1 MPILSAVEI
10 SKSIPERSLFSELS
24 CAVEPGDRIG
34 IVGRNGSGKSSLIRV
49 LVGSDAPDQGEI
61 VRAHGVRLGYL
72 AQEPKFEPGHTAVQ
86 AVLSGKKA
94 WSEAMAKYEAIS
106 AQMSRGEGDVDA
118 QAQVQA
124 ELAQEIESLGGW
136 DIEHMARSCLS
147 HFGLASH
154 DRVVQSMSGGEQRR
168 VALAQLLV
176 SEPDIAVLDEPTNH
190 LDLYAIEGLESW
202 LKDRFRGAV
211 VMVTHDRRLLSN
223 IATHTWEIEQGILY
237 RYTGGWEAYLS
248 GKGERLAQ
256 AARED
261 ANRRNF
267 LRKELEW
274 LRRQPKAR
282 STKQKA
288 RVERAESALAQTP
301 LKTESSAS
309 FTVGE
314 HRHGKMLLE
323 ADALSVRRGDK
334 MLVQDFTL
342 RLQPGQRIG
351 IVGPNGCGKSSL
363 LSTLLGQSPPES
375 GELRQGKHLKIA
387 YLDQMRETLNGAES
401 VYDNVAQERTQIV
414 LGNETLTLRNYLER
428 FLIDGS
434 MQRRLVST
442 LSGGERARVAL
453 ARILAQDANLVVLDE
468 PTNDLDV
475 DTLTALE
482 SCMMDFGGC
491 LLLVTHDRFLLDRV
505 ATHLLAFEAGST
517 TVQLHNGNYALWQE
531 KQKQKQKQ
539 VPEAK
544 TAAEPKADPPAPT
557 KKQKAKG
564 LTYAERLE
572 LEGLPEKLE
581 AVDEKVDA
589 LQAVVLEPEFYQQA
603 LAEQQAHQKALADA
617 QELQGQLYARWEEL
631 ETKSSALEGG

>member
-10 SKSIPERSLFSELS
+10 SKAIPDRSLFSELS

-49 LVGSDAPDQGEI
+49 LVGHDEPDQGEI
-61 VRAHGVRLGYL
+61 VRAHGVVLGYL
-72 AQEPKFEPGHTAVQ
+72 AQEPRFEAGHTAVQ
-86 AVLSGKKA
+86 AVLAGKA
-94 WSEAMAKYEAIS
+94 EWSKAMADYNAVSEKLGLG
-106 AQMSRGEGDVDA
+106 QGDLDA
-118 QAQVQA
+118 LTSEQARLA
-124 ELAQEIESLGGW
+124 EVIEKEGGW
-136 DIEHMARSCLS
+136 ELEHAARTCLS
-147 HFGLASH
+147 HFGLHTH
-154 DRVVQSMSGGEQRR
+154 DRQVNSMSGGEQRR

-202 LKDRFRGAV
+202 LQDRYRGAV

-223 IATHTWEIEQGILY
+223 IATHTWEIEQGTLY
-237 RYTGGWEAYLS
+237 RYTGGWEEYLS
-248 GKGERLAQ
+248 GKAERLAQ

-267 LRKELEW
+267 LRRELEW

-288 RVERAESALAQTP
+288 RVARAESAIAAGPMQTQG
-301 LKTESSAS
+301 KAS
-309 FTVGE
+309 FSVGE

-323 ADALSVRRGDK
+323 ADGLGVRRGDK
-334 MLVQDFTL
+334 RLVENLTL

-363 LSTLLGQSPPES
+363 LSTLLGQEEPEE
-375 GELRQGKHLKIA
+375 GEIRKGKHLKVA
-387 YLDQMRETLNGAES
+387 YLDQMRHALDPKKS
-401 VYDNVAQERTQIV
+401 VYANVAEDRTEIV
-414 LGNETLTLRNYLER
+414 LGSETLTLRSYLER
-428 FLIDGS
+428 FLIDSS

-453 ARILAQDANLVVLDE
+453 ARILAQDANLLVLDE

-505 ATHLLAFEAGST
+505 ATHLLAFEPGKQTLEFS
-517 TVQLHNGNYALWQE
+517 HGNYADWQDKQRE
-531 KQKQKQKQ
+531 KKAAASKASAEKAGKKAS
-539 VPEAK
+539 EKKAK
-544 TAAEPKADPPAPT
+544 SPA
-557 KKQKAKG
+557 KKG

-572 LEGLPEKLE
+572 LEALPDKLIE
-581 AVDEKVDA
+581 IDEKVET

-603 LAEQQAHQKALADA
+603 LQEQKVHQDALSKAQDE
-617 QELQGQLYARWEEL
+617 QTQLYARWELL
-631 ETKSSALEGG
+631 ETRNEESS